1 MLKLSI
7 CDIFWDQSHVTIL
20 ADIKLHET
28 TRCETPNC
36 PRLATSDIGTD
47 LSFKQYYFLFQVLYD
62 PLFLKGDLV
71 SSTGNGRLLIQNDT
85 LFIEDAY
92 KGFPQEV
99 LTKLTKNEVEFQ
111 LLMLPYTSVNSLEKF
126 LDVIIQ
132 VQVGLN
138 KDL

>member
-1 MLKLSI
+1 M
-7 CDIFWDQSHVTIL
+7 
-20 ADIKLHET
+20 
-28 TRCETPNC
+28 
-36 PRLATSDIGTD
+36 
-47 LSFKQYYFLFQVLYD
+47 SFKQYYFLFQVLYD

-92 KGFPQEV
+92 KGFPPEV

>member
-1 MLKLSI
+1 M
-7 CDIFWDQSHVTIL
+7 
-20 ADIKLHET
+20 
-28 TRCETPNC
+28 
-36 PRLATSDIGTD
+36 
-47 LSFKQYYFLFQVLYD
+47 SFKQYYFLFQVLYD